1 MFVFHQKTIRMQTI
15 QGDGFTVSV
24 VKSSR
29 RKTTALKIKNGE
41 VSIHIPTRQSIEV
54 ARRFVQQKT
63 PWIQQKLH
71 QQAQQS
77 LSLPEKHFI
86 AGEPFLFLGK
96 PYSLQLVP
104 VDRPTTTIKTTQSI
118 EIHGRLNKLS
128 KVAVRATLIIW
139 YKQQAE
145 LYLRSQ
151 SAFLTTQTG
160 LSPRSITVKTY
171 KARWGSCRM
180 NGDIQYNWKLMLAP
194 PDIID
199 YVIIHELCHLQ
210 QHNHSSAFWQL
221 VQTHYPNFKMARS
234 WLKNN
239 GASLEL

>member
-1 MFVFHQKTIRMQTI
+1 MFVFHQKKIQMQTI

-24 VKSSR
+24 VKSGR

-41 VSIHIPTRQSIEV
+41 VSIHIPKRQSIEI
-54 ARRFVQQKT
+54 ARHFVKQKT
-63 PWIQQKLH
+63 PWIQQKLQH
-71 QQAQQS
+71 QTLQ
-77 LSLPEKHFI
+77 SLPEKHFI
-86 AGEPFLFLGK
+86 EGESLLFLGK
-96 PYSLQLVP
+96 DYQLQLIP
-104 VDRPTTTIKTTQSI
+104 VERPTTIIKTAQTIQ
-118 EIHGRLNKLS
+118 IHGRVNILS
-128 KVAVRATLIIW
+128 KPAIRAALITW

-151 SAFLTTQTG
+151 TAFLTNKTG
-160 LSPRSITVKTY
+160 LTPRSITVKTY

-180 NGDIQYNWKLMLAP
+180 NGDIQFNWKLMLAP

-210 QHNHSSAFWQL
+210 QHNHSALFWQL
-221 VQTHYPNFKMARS
+221 VHTHSPHFKTARL

-239 GASLEL
+239 GATLDI

>member
-1 MFVFHQKTIRMQTI
+1 MHTI

-24 VKSSR
+24 VKSGR
-29 RKTTALKIKNGE
+29 RKTTVLKIKNGE
-41 VSIHIPTRQSIEV
+41 VSIHMPKRQSIDI
-54 ARRFVQQKT
+54 ARHFIQQKT
-63 PWIQQKLH
+63 PWIQQKLEH
-71 QQAQQS
+71 QAQQS
-77 LSLPEKHFI
+77 LPEKTFI
-86 AGEPFLFLGK
+86 VGDSLLFLGK
-96 PYSLQLVP
+96 DYPLQLVA
-104 VDRPTTTIKTTQSI
+104 VARPTTTIKTTETI
-118 EIHGRLNKLS
+118 AVYGRLDRLS
-128 KVAVRATLIIW
+128 KAAIRAALITW

-151 SAFLTTQTG
+151 SAFLTAQTG
-160 LSPRSITVKTY
+160 LTPRSITVKTY
-171 KARWGSCRM
+171 KARWGSCRL

-210 QHNHSSAFWQL
+210 QHNHSAAFWHL
-221 VQTHYPNFKMARS
+221 VKTHCPDFKAARL

>member
-1 MFVFHQKTIRMQTI
+1 MFVFHQNTIQMQTI
-15 QGDGFTVSV
+15 QGDGFTVAV

-41 VSIHIPTRQSIEV
+41 VSIHIPKRQSIEI
-54 ARRFVQQKT
+54 ARHFVKQKT
-63 PWIQQKLH
+63 PWIQQKL
-71 QQAQQS
+71 QYQAQQS
-77 LSLPEKHFI
+77 LPDKDFI
-86 AGEPFLFLGK
+86 EGESFLFLGK
-96 PYSLQLVP
+96 DYPLQLVP
-104 VDRPTTTIKTTQSI
+104 VERPTTTRKTAQTI
-118 EIHGRLNKLS
+118 EIHGRLNRLPKS
-128 KVAVRATLIIW
+128 AIRAALIIW

-151 SAFLTTQTG
+151 TAFLAAKTG

-171 KARWGSCRM
+171 KARWGSCRID
-180 NGDIQYNWKLMLAP
+180 GDIQYNWKLMLAP

-210 QHNHSSAFWQL
+210 QHNHSALFWQL
-221 VQTHYPNFKMARS
+221 VHRHYPNFKTARL

-239 GASLEL
+239 GASLEI

>member
-1 MFVFHQKTIRMQTI
+1 MQTI
-15 QGDGFTVSV
+15 QGDGFTVAV

-41 VSIHIPTRQSIEV
+41 VSIHIPKRQSIEI
-54 ARRFVQQKT
+54 ARHFVQQKT
-63 PWIQQKLH
+63 PWIQQKLQH
-71 QQAQQS
+71 QAQQ
-77 LSLPEKHFI
+77 SLPEKHFI
-86 AGEPFLFLGK
+86 EGESLLFLGK
-96 PYSLQLVP
+96 DYQLQLIP
-104 VDRPTTTIKTTQSI
+104 VERPTTVIKTAQAI
-118 EIHGRLNKLS
+118 QIHGRLNILS
-128 KVAVRATLIIW
+128 KAAIRAALTTW

-151 SAFLTTQTG
+151 TAFLTTTTG

-171 KARWGSCRM
+171 KARWGSCRIS
-180 NGDIQYNWKLMLAP
+180 GDIQYNWKLMLAP

-210 QHNHSSAFWQL
+210 QHNHSALFWQL
-221 VQTHYPNFKMARS
+221 VQSHYPTFKTARL

-239 GASLEL
+239 GASLEI